1 MSVDSTEEQADLSS
15 GDWSDSPF
23 PNSLIHIWLSSLE
36 AAILASLTIF
46 LIATLE
52 GGEIIPDILAELT
65 VGLGIF
71 IITFASLTY
80 VRHSWD

>member
-1 MSVDSTEEQADLSS
+1 MSMDSTEEQADLSS

-23 PNSLIHIWLSSLE
+23 PNSLIYVWLSSLE
-36 AAILASLTIF
+36 AAILASLSIF

-71 IITFASLTY
+71 VVTFFSLTY
-80 VRHSWD
+80 IRHSRN